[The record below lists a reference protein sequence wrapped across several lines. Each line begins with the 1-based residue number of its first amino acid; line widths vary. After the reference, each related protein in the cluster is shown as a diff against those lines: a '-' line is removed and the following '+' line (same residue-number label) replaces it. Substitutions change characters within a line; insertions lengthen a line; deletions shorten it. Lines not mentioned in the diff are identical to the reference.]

1 MRASEIFAHKIRFYV
16 IDVIRKQGAGHTG
29 GSLSVTDLVAVI
41 YENFMNVDP
50 QNPKWD
56 ERDFFVLS
64 KGHSGLALYAALGL
78 QQFFPVEEL
87 YTMNAIGTR
96 YPSHPDSHKTRGVDV
111 TTGCLGQGLSVA
123 TGIAL
128 GSKIKRSKIQQKP
141 QKVFCVLGDGEL
153 NEGQNYEAMQSII
166 HYNLSNIVTIVDYN
180 GYQNDGDITEICAPH
195 SFARRF
201 EGFGFRALEIDG
213 HNHAEIAGAIDAAL
227 KHDAP
232 SAIIAHTTKGKGFP
246 LLERNHS
253 HHDKVNNDEIQAAYA
268 AAAAQYEPF
277 LKERHA

>member
-41 YENFMNVDP
+41 YQDFMNVDP
-50 QNPKWD
+50 KKPKWD
-56 ERDFFVLS
+56 DRDFFVLS

-87 YTMNAIGTR
+87 YTMNAIGTS
-96 YPSHPDSHKTRGVDV
+96 YPSHPDSRKTRGVDV

-128 GSKIKRSKIQQKP
+128 GTKVKQTP
-141 QKVFCVLGDGEL
+141 QKVFCILGDGEL

-195 SFARRF
+195 SFAKRF
-201 EGFGFRALEIDG
+201 EGFGFHVLEIDG
-213 HNHAEIAGAIDAAL
+213 HDHSEIAGAIDKAL
-227 KHDAP
+227 QHDVP
-232 SAIIAHTTKGKGFP
+232 CAIIAHTTKGKGFP
-246 LLERNHS
+246 LLESNHS
-253 HHDKVNNDEIQAAYA
+253 HHDKVNNDKIQAAYA
-268 AAAAQYEPF
+268 EAAALHEPF
-277 LKERHA
+277 LKEQNA